1 MKNAWM
7 WSLRLQGLA
16 QSYYKFNGHM
26 YNRERKKK
34 LKILANIYAVFIVI
48 RLALKA
54 LGI

>member
-34 LKILANIYAVFIVI
+34 IENSS
-48 RLALKA
+48 
-54 LGI
+54 